1 MMNMKVATA
10 RVARA
15 SCPSRGAPRAESPCH
30 VARRSGFTLIELLV
44 VITIILLV
52 SAVALPTVLPALSHR
67 QVSEAARI
75 LQAALVGAR
84 DAAIRD
90 NAPSGIRL
98 LPDPALSGL
107 NAGGVLDNTLPLAY
121 NRVVPI
127 GIPPDYQEGLVSV
140 VPANAVFNA
149 NGNNLYTFLAV
160 FVGGPPNVLVL
171 EQSPGTWQLSGTAFT
186 YVPNPPTSW
195 FWNIRVGDKVQI
207 NNAGPWYTVI
217 GPLSVNPANTTAGQ
231 TGQNP
236 ELFVNVGMPGTPT
249 PLTYTITAPDNS
261 TTTVINP
268 EYLLLVNGQDDNAN
282 GWVDEEWDGVDNNN
296 NGLIDGLDPNFEWIE
311 TEKWLGSLA
320 TRGVQNALYT
330 IQRRPTPTIN
340 AREVSL
346 PSDVVIDATSWG
358 ASAAWNGLPERTR
371 VPISALN
378 VYSGV
383 IDILVNPDGSFVPT
397 TIYSSPSSFG
407 MGASFCHFWL
417 AERSDVVAPATNS
430 ITARPPRLPI
440 AQGLFPTL
448 FSGGTELKGEFRVV
462 TLFTRTG
469 QIVTFDNPQFDPT
482 FATSISN
489 GTYNTSYPFLQA
501 QQGVSGGQ

>member
-10 RVARA
+10 PVARA

-121 NRVVPI
+121 NRVIPI

-140 VPANAVFNA
+140 VLANSVFNA
-149 NGNNLYTFLAV
+149 NGVSVYTNLGV
-160 FVGGPPNVLVL
+160 FVGGPQNVLVL
-171 EQSPGTWQLSGTAFT
+171 EESPGNWQLVGTAWT
-186 YVPNPPTSW
+186 YIPNPPTSW

-217 GPLSVNPANTTAGQ
+217 GPLSVNPANNTTL
-231 TGQNP
+231 GQNP
-236 ELFVNVGMPGTPT
+236 ELFVNVGMPGAAN
-249 PLTYTITAPDNS
+249 PLSYATLAPDKV
-261 TTTVINP
+261 TTTTINP

-296 NGLIDGLDPNFEWIE
+296 NNLIDGLDPNFEWIE
-311 TEKWLGSLA
+311 TEKWLGALA
-320 TRGVQNALYT
+320 TRGVLNALYT

-371 VPISALN
+371 VPSSALN
-378 VYSGV
+378 VFSGV

-397 TIYSSPSSFG
+397 TIYSSPSAFG
-407 MGASFCHFWL
+407 MDASFCHFWL
-417 AERSDVVAPATNS
+417 AERGDVVAPATNS
-430 ITARPPRLPI
+430 VTAKPPHLPI

-448 FSGGTELKGEFRVV
+448 FSGGAELKGEFRVV

-482 FATSISN
+482 FATSISG
-489 GTYNTSYPFLQA
+489 GTYNSSYPFLQA